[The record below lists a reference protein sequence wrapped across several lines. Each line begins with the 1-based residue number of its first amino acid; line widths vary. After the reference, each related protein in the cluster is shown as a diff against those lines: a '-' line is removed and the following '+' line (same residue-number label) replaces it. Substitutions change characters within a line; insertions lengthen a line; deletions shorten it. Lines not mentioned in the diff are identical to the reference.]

1 MNNQNLKI
9 ANKIIDIYK
18 SNKFITYLKKRE
30 KIFQE
35 ETVP

>member
-1 MNNQNLKI
+1 MNNQKVKL
-9 ANKIIDIYK
+9 ANKLIDSFK
-18 SNKFITYLKKRE
+18 SNTFITDLKKRE